1 MSQYKWNAFEIGH
14 EIIIN
19 FNLIVFAEILI
30 CVFDIDVFVFFPRSA
45 SLAHVNAMLR
55 EQLDQAT
62 AANQSLTSDIH
73 KLTQDWQAAREEL
86 DIKEREWRD
95 EEQVNVAMT
104 AGWKTRFSH
113 VTWCFKFPDERVN
126 GLMNFLM
133 KG

>member
-1 MSQYKWNAFEIGH
+1 MYTSIHIHYHNNKKTNKRERLRDVKFY
-14 EIIIN
+14 
-19 FNLIVFAEILI
+19 
-30 CVFDIDVFVFFPRSA
+30 DVFFYDRSA

-95 EEQVNVAMT
+95 EEQVN
-104 AGWKTRFSH
+104 RQ
-113 VTWCFKFPDERVN
+113 
-126 GLMNFLM
+126 
-133 KG
+133 

>member
-1 MSQYKWNAFEIGH
+1 MRYVKFY
-14 EIIIN
+14 
-19 FNLIVFAEILI
+19 
-30 CVFDIDVFVFFPRSA
+30 DVFFYVRSA

-95 EEQVNVAMT
+95 EEQVN
-104 AGWKTRFSH
+104 R
-113 VTWCFKFPDERVN
+113 
-126 GLMNFLM
+126 L
-133 KG
+133 

>member
-1 MSQYKWNAFEIGH
+1 MSQYKWNASEVGH

-19 FNLIVFAEILI
+19 FILIVFAEILI
-30 CVFDIDVFVFFPRSA
+30 FDIDVFVFFPRSA

-104 AGWKTRFSH
+104 AGWKARFSH
-113 VTWCFKFPDERVN
+113 VTWCFKFSYESVN
-126 GLMNFLM
+126 G
-133 KG
+133 

>member
-1 MSQYKWNAFEIGH
+1 MIGFMM
-14 EIIIN
+14 I
-19 FNLIVFAEILI
+19 
-30 CVFDIDVFVFFPRSA
+30 FFCDRSA

-95 EEQVNVAMT
+95 EEQVCRLNECDIWFIVSSSAYYDS
-104 AGWKTRFSH
+104 RI
-113 VTWCFKFPDERVN
+113 N
-126 GLMNFLM
+126 GTCTLAKKYVYSIVELFLSYF
-133 KG
+133 

>member
-1 MSQYKWNAFEIGH
+1 MISFLMERYIQFPSAQFSNTCIFISIT
-14 EIIIN
+14 IIIKKTN
-19 FNLIVFAEILI
+19 KKERLRYVKFY
-30 CVFDIDVFVFFPRSA
+30 DVFFYDRSA

-95 EEQVNVAMT
+95 EEQVN
-104 AGWKTRFSH
+104 RQ
-113 VTWCFKFPDERVN
+113 
-126 GLMNFLM
+126 
-133 KG
+133 

>member
-1 MSQYKWNAFEIGH
+1 MT
-14 EIIIN
+14 N
-19 FNLIVFAEILI
+19 FLNDIFFNGKIYTISKRTVFKYLYIHIHNHNNKKKTNKKERLRY
-30 CVFDIDVFVFFPRSA
+30 VKFYDVFFYDRSA

-95 EEQVNVAMT
+95 EEQVN
-104 AGWKTRFSH
+104 R
-113 VTWCFKFPDERVN
+113 
-126 GLMNFLM
+126 L
-133 KG
+133 